1 MGSLVCEAKGN
12 MLIDNDMSEQIKIQL
27 PDGSVREVAQ
37 GTTPFD
43 VAMSISPRL
52 AAAVVVARI
61 RPLTTPVV
69 AGETAVEE
77 ADEAQTEAGMYG
89 SASELGERLVDLAAP
104 LNEDVA
110 LELLKESDEAALKV
124 VRHSAAHVMATAIL
138 ELFPETKL
146 GHGPATDNGFFYD
159 VYRETPFTEDDLA
172 AIEKRMAEVVARDE
186 TFVREQESREMGLKD
201 YAEHG
206 DFMKVHFIERFTKPG
221 DEISLYR
228 NGKFVDFCRGP
239 HVPSTGRVKAFK
251 VTSVAG
257 AYWLGDEKNQQLQRI
272 YGTAFFNAKDM
283 DAHFKR
289 LEEIK
294 ARDHRVLG
302 KQLDL
307 FSIQE
312 VAGAGLIFWH
322 PKGGLIRK
330 TMEDWMRDE
339 CIRRGYEM
347 VFTPHIMRRELWK
360 VSGHEGFYS
369 QNMYPPMELDDAEY
383 RLKPMNCPGHI
394 LIYKNSPK
402 SYRDLPQR
410 YAELGNVYRYERS
423 GTMHGLLRVRGFTQ
437 DDAHI
442 FCTPEQIES
451 EIAACV
457 EFADEVLKAFG
468 FAEFKVE
475 LSTWDPKDQKSYVGS
490 PEHWETAV
498 GSLKKVLDA
507 KAIPYREI
515 PGEAAFYG
523 PKIDIKLVDVLGRLW
538 QLSTV
543 QFDFNLPQRFELEYT
558 GEDGEKHRP
567 VMVHRAL
574 FGSVERFFGVLI
586 EHYAGAF
593 PLWLAPVQVGL
604 VPISEKHVEY
614 ARAVKA
620 KLEVAGLRVELDARN
635 EKMNAKI
642 REFTLQKVPFVLV
655 MGDKEAEQ
663 REVNVRVRG
672 GGVQGTFP
680 LSEFIA
686 NATTLITRKELNL
699 SDTPKWHDAVLKA
712 VQSFPTD
719 QFDLNDLYD
728 LRDEFASI
736 FPNNRHVNEKLRQQ
750 LQTLRDEG
758 IIQFLD
764 NEGNYKRIK

>member
-1 MGSLVCEAKGN
+1 
-12 MLIDNDMSEQIKIQL
+12 MSEQKIKIQL
-27 PDGSVREVAQ
+27 PDGSVREVAR
-37 GTTPFD
+37 GTTPYD
-43 VAMSISPRL
+43 IAMSISPRL

-61 RPLTTPVV
+61 RPLAVPAP
-69 AGETAVEE
+69 AGETAE
-77 ADEAQTEAGMYG
+77 DEATEAQSEAGMYS
-89 SASELGERLVDLAAP
+89 SAAETGERLVDLSAP
-104 LNEDVA
+104 LTEDVA
-110 LELLKESDEAALKV
+110 LELLKEADEASLKV

-146 GHGPATDNGFFYD
+146 GHGPATDSGFFYD
-159 VYRETPFTEDDLA
+159 VYRETPFSESDLA
-172 AIEKRMAEVVARDE
+172 AIETRMADVVARDE
-186 TFVREQESREMGLKD
+186 KFVREQEEREKGL
-201 YAEHG
+201 AEYKSNG

-221 DEISLYR
+221 DEISLYK
-228 NGKFVDFCRGP
+228 NGNFTDFCRGP

-257 AYWLGDEKNQQLQRI
+257 AYWLGDEKNQQLQRV
-272 YGTAFFNAKDM
+272 YGTAFFNSKDM

-339 CIRRGYEM
+339 CIRRGYDM

-360 VSGHEGFYS
+360 ISGHEGFYS

-475 LSTWDPKDQKSYVGS
+475 LSTWDPKDTKSYVGS
-490 PEHWETAV
+490 PEHWNTAV
-498 GSLKKVLDA
+498 ASLKKVLDQ
-507 KAIPYREI
+507 KKIPYREI

-543 QFDFNLPQRFELEYT
+543 QFDFNLPERFELEYT

-593 PLWLAPVQVGL
+593 PMWLAPVQVGI
-604 VPISEKHVEY
+604 VPISEKHLDY
-614 ARAVKA
+614 AQSVKA
-620 KLEVAGLRVELDARN
+620 KLEAAGLRVEVDARN

-642 REFTLQKVPFVLV
+642 REFTMQKVPFVLV
-655 MGDKEAEQ
+655 MGDKEASSEA
-663 REVNVRVRG
+663 VSVRTRG
-672 GGVQGTFP
+672 KG
-680 LSEFIA
+680 
-686 NATTLITRKELNL
+686 
-699 SDTPKWHDAVLKA
+699 
-712 VQSFPTD
+712 
-719 QFDLNDLYD
+719 
-728 LRDEFASI
+728 
-736 FPNNRHVNEKLRQQ
+736 
-750 LQTLRDEG
+750 DEG
-758 IIQFLD
+758 SVALTAFIERAKGLVASRQVAL
-764 NEGNYKRIK
+764 

>member
-1 MGSLVCEAKGN
+1 LRQPSILEDV
-12 MLIDNDMSEQIKIQL
+12 SEQMIKIQL
-27 PDGSVREVAQ
+27 PDGSVREVPR
-37 GTTPFD
+37 GTTAHD
-43 VAMSISPRL
+43 VATSISPRL

-61 RPLTTPVV
+61 RPLTPVA
-69 AGETAVEE
+69 AGATTDDETSE
-77 ADEAQTEAGMYG
+77 AAMYG
-89 SASELGERLVDLAAP
+89 GAESGERLVDLAAP
-104 LNEDVA
+104 LTEDVA

-146 GHGPATDNGFFYD
+146 GHGPATDAGFFYD
-159 VYRETPFTEDDLA
+159 VYRETPFSDEDLA
-172 AIEKRMAEVVARDE
+172 AIETRMGEVVARDE
-186 TFVREQESREMGLKD
+186 KFIREEESREMGLKD
-201 YAEHG
+201 YAEQG
-206 DFMKVHFIERFTKPG
+206 EFMKVHFIEKFTQPG

-257 AYWLGDEKNQQLQRI
+257 AYWLGDENNQQLQRI
-272 YGTAFFNAKDM
+272 YGTAFFNGKDL

-312 VAGAGLIFWH
+312 VAGSGLIFWH

-330 TMEDWMRDE
+330 TMEDWMREE
-339 CIRRGYEM
+339 CIRRGYDM
-347 VFTPHIMRRELWK
+347 VYTPHIMRRDLWK
-360 VSGHEGFYS
+360 ISGHEGFYS

-402 SYRDLPQR
+402 SYRDLPVR

-442 FCTPEQIES
+442 FCTPEQIVS
-451 EIAACV
+451 EIEACLD
-457 EFADEVLKAFG
+457 FAEVVLKTFG
-468 FAEFKVE
+468 FNEYRVE
-475 LSTWDPKDQKSYVGS
+475 LSLHDPKKSGEFVGKAS
-490 PEHWETAV
+490 DWENAEAA
-498 GSLKKVLDA
+498 LKGVLTNRGVA
-507 KAIPYREI
+507 FKSI
-515 PGEAAFYG
+515 PGEGAFYG

-543 QFDFNLPQRFELEYT
+543 QFDFNLPARFELEYK
-558 GEDGEKHRP
+558 GEDGELHQP

-593 PLWLAPVQVGL
+593 PLWLAPVQVGI

-614 ARAVKA
+614 AVAVKA
-620 KLEVAGLRVELDARN
+620 KLEAAGLRVELDQRN

-655 MGDKEAEQ
+655 MGDKEAATES
-663 REVNVRVRG
+663 VSVRTRG
-672 GGVQGTFP
+672 KG
-680 LSEFIA
+680 
-686 NATTLITRKELNL
+686 
-699 SDTPKWHDAVLKA
+699 
-712 VQSFPTD
+712 
-719 QFDLNDLYD
+719 
-728 LRDEFASI
+728 
-736 FPNNRHVNEKLRQQ
+736 
-750 LQTLRDEG
+750 DEG
-758 IIQFLD
+758 SVSLADFIERAKGLVAS
-764 NEGNYKRIK
+764 KTVAL

>member
-1 MGSLVCEAKGN
+1 MN
-12 MLIDNDMSEQIKIQL
+12 EQTIKIQL
-27 PDGSVREVAQ
+27 PDGSVREVPR
-37 GTTPFD
+37 GTTAHD

-61 RPLTTPVV
+61 RPLTPV
-69 AGETAVEE
+69 AADGAVVSEDTSEE
-77 ADEAQTEAGMYG
+77 AMYG
-89 SASELGERLVDLAAP
+89 GVEDGERLVDLAAP
-104 LNEDVA
+104 LMEDVA
-110 LELLKESDEAALKV
+110 LQLLKENDEAALKV

-146 GHGPATDNGFFYD
+146 GHGPATDSGFFYD
-159 VYRETPFTEDDLA
+159 VYRETPFSEENLA
-172 AIEKRMAEVVARDE
+172 AIEARMADVVARDE
-186 TFVREQESREMGLKD
+186 KFVREVESREMGLKD

-206 DFMKVHFIERFTKPG
+206 EFMKVHFIEKFTQPG
-221 DEISLYR
+221 EEISLYR
-228 NGKFVDFCRGP
+228 NGGFVDFCRGP

-251 VTSVAG
+251 VMSVAG

-272 YGTAFFNAKDM
+272 YGTAFFNTKDLE
-283 DAHFKR
+283 AHFKR

-312 VAGAGLIFWH
+312 VAGSGLIFWH

-330 TMEDWMRDE
+330 TMEDWMREE
-339 CIRRGYEM
+339 CIRRGYNI

-360 VSGHEGFYS
+360 ISGHEGFYS

-394 LIYKNSPK
+394 LIYKSSPR
-402 SYRDLPQR
+402 SYRDLPLR

-442 FCTPEQIES
+442 FCMPSQIEQ
-451 EIAACV
+451 EVAACV
-457 EFADEVLKAFG
+457 EFAETVLKTFG

-475 LSTWDPKDQKSYVGS
+475 LSTWDPKDRKSYVGS
-490 PEHWETAV
+490 DENWEMAA
-498 GSLKKVLDA
+498 GSLKRVLEA
-507 KAIPYREI
+507 KKIPYKEI

-523 PKIDIKLVDVLGRLW
+523 PKIDIKLVDVLGRQW

-543 QFDFNLPQRFELEYT
+543 QFDFNMNSRFELEYT

-604 VPISEKHVEY
+604 VPISEKHLEY
-614 ARAVKA
+614 AAAVKM
-620 KLEVAGLRVELDARN
+620 KLEAAGLRVELDARN

-655 MGDKEAEQ
+655 MGDKEASSEA
-663 REVNVRVRG
+663 VSVRTRG
-672 GGVQGTFP
+672 KG
-680 LSEFIA
+680 
-686 NATTLITRKELNL
+686 
-699 SDTPKWHDAVLKA
+699 
-712 VQSFPTD
+712 
-719 QFDLNDLYD
+719 
-728 LRDEFASI
+728 
-736 FPNNRHVNEKLRQQ
+736 
-750 LQTLRDEG
+750 DEG
-758 IIQFLD
+758 SAPLVDFIERAKGLVKSKTV
-764 NEGNYKRIK
+764 GL

>member
-1 MGSLVCEAKGN
+1 
-12 MLIDNDMSEQIKIQL
+12 MSEGVMETVQRIRVQL
-27 PDGSVREVAQ
+27 PDGSVREVAK
-37 GTTPFD
+37 GTTPLN

-61 RPLTTPVV
+61 KPLSL
-69 AGETAVEE
+69 ETIEGDASDVELSE
-77 ADEAQTEAGMYG
+77 AAMYG
-89 SASELGERLVDLAAP
+89 AVAAGERLVDLTAP
-104 LNEDVA
+104 LDEDVA

-146 GHGPATDNGFFYD
+146 GHGPATDAGFFYD
-159 VYRETPFTEDDLA
+159 VYRETPFSDADLA
-172 AIEKRMAEVVARDE
+172 AIEVRMAEIVARDE
-186 TFVREQESREMGLKD
+186 KFVREEESREKGLED
-201 YAEHG
+201 YTAQGE
-206 DFMKVHFIERFTKPG
+206 FMKVHFIERFTKPG
-221 DEISLYR
+221 EEISLYK
-228 NGKFVDFCRGP
+228 NGGFTDFCRGP

-272 YGTAFFNAKDM
+272 YGTAFFNAKDL

-312 VAGAGLIFWH
+312 VAGSGLIFWH

-330 TMEDWMRDE
+330 TMEDWMKDE

-347 VFTPHIMRRELWK
+347 VYTPHIMKRELWK
-360 VSGHEGFYS
+360 ISGHEGHYAE
-369 QNMYPPMELDDAEY
+369 NMYPPMELDDAEY

-402 SYRDLPQR
+402 SYRDLPVR

-442 FCTPEQIES
+442 FCTPAQIED
-451 EIAACV
+451 EVIGCV
-457 EFADEVLKAFG
+457 EFAQSVLNTFG

-475 LSTWDPKDQKSYVGS
+475 LSTWDPADKKSYTGS
-490 PEHWETAV
+490 EANWNLAID
-498 GSLKKVLDA
+498 SLKRALERKN
-507 KAIPYREI
+507 IPFRTI

-543 QFDFNLPQRFELEYT
+543 QFDFTLPERFGLEYK
-558 GEDGEKHRP
+558 GEDGEMHQP

-574 FGSVERFFGVLI
+574 FGSIERFFGVLI

-604 VPISEKHVEY
+604 VPISSDKHLEY
-614 ARAVKA
+614 AEKVKSQ
-620 KLEVAGLRVELDARN
+620 LEAAGLRVEIDARN

-642 REFTLQKVPFVLV
+642 REFTLAKVPFVLIL
-655 MGDKEAEQ
+655 GDKEAATDS
-663 REVNVRVRG
+663 VSVRTRG
-672 GGVQGTFP
+672 KGDEGGVP
-680 LSEFIA
+680 LTAFIDR
-686 NATTLITRKELNL
+686 ATALLESR
-699 SDTPKWHDAVLKA
+699 S
-712 VQSFPTD
+712 
-719 QFDLNDLYD
+719 
-728 LRDEFASI
+728 AS
-736 FPNNRHVNEKLRQQ
+736 L
-750 LQTLRDEG
+750 
-758 IIQFLD
+758 
-764 NEGNYKRIK
+764 